1 MSIFNDKAFKK
12 VFSGTVISSFGSS
25 ITLIILPII
34 AVSLLDASASQLG
47 LLAALSSVPYLVFG
61 PLVGVYSDR
70 LDRLKIL
77 ITADML
83 RAIVIASIIIVL
95 MLGSLSIEILY
106 VAVLIIGIGD
116 VWFDV
121 AHHAY
126 IPSIV
131 KSDDLLKAHSKLEMG
146 YAVSKL
152 TGPSA
157 GGVII
162 QTLGAPLVL
171 LVDLLSYI
179 ASGLLIF
186 SIKKS
191 DTNNEESSP
200 KAEGN
205 SGFWLELKDGFA
217 FLKGQDLLYRLTFRL
232 LIWMFITGGVFA
244 LLVMYLVKDLGL
256 SSVTVGFLFSIMSIG
271 LFIGSAIAPIVSKKL
286 GVGKTIMLS
295 NLLAPFALLLL
306 ASVNGNDWLSIAL
319 IIVSFIF
326 YGVTF
331 ITYRINNVALRQALT
346 PKHLLGRVSALIR
359 TVSVA
364 ATGLGALIIGIISD
378 IYTLKTV
385 FLVLGYIS
393 LIIAFTGLFSI
404 SLKNLRNVP
413 SARMQ

>member
-1 MSIFNDKAFKK
+1 MSISNNKAFKK
-12 VFSGTVISSFGSS
+12 LLTGMVLSSFGSS

-47 LLAALSSVPYLVFG
+47 LIAALASVPYILFG

-70 LDRLKIL
+70 MNRRKIL
-77 ITADML
+77 IAADML
-83 RAIVIASIIIVL
+83 RAVVIISVIVVL
-95 MLGSLSIEILY
+95 MSGSLTIEILY
-106 VAVLIIGIGD
+106 AAVFIIGIGD

-146 YAVSKL
+146 YAVSKV

-157 GGVII
+157 GGIII
-162 QTLGAPLVL
+162 QTLGAPFVL
-171 LVDLLSYI
+171 LVDFISYI

-186 SIKKS
+186 SIKNS
-191 DTNNEESSP
+191 DKNKEVNSP
-200 KAEGN
+200 KITPKRN
-205 SGFWLELKDGFA
+205 FWLELNEGFI
-217 FLKGQDLLYRLTFRL
+217 FLKGHELLYRLTFRL

-271 LFIGSAIAPIVSKKL
+271 LFIGSVIAPIVSKKM

-306 ASVNGNDWLSIAL
+306 ASVNGNDWLSITL

-331 ITYRINNVALRQALT
+331 ITYRINNIALRQSLT
-346 PKHLLGRVSALIR
+346 PKHLIGRVSALIR

-364 ATGLGALIIGIISD
+364 ATGVGALIIGVIAD
-378 IYTLKTV
+378 IYTLKAV
-385 FLVLGYIS
+385 FLGVSYIS
-393 LIIAFTGLFSI
+393 LLIAFIGLFSI
-404 SLKNLRNVP
+404 NLKHLRNVP
-413 SARMQ
+413 SEQI